1 MNGLAEKPHLRTIP
15 GDCGSQAL
23 KKRPEPESKL
33 PKGESHVTVK
43 TLRQPGRRDG
53 RARRHSEA
61 IFIQAIL
68 NDSRQ
73 ILHLNDTSTWNVLKI
88 YNVYKTASLSLR
100 TIVWGSRPESESPHI
115 PKLLVVEYLTPPADR
130 MLNKRVCW
138 LQKQKLRSS
147 DR

>member
-1 MNGLAEKPHLRTIP
+1 MGAKRLRKDLNLNP
-15 GDCGSQAL
+15 NF
-23 KKRPEPESKL
+23 
-33 PKGESHVTVK
+33 PKASLVTVK
-43 TLRQPGRRDG
+43 TLRQPGRQDG

-61 IFIQAIL
+61 IFVQAIL

-88 YNVYKTASLSLR
+88 YNVYKTASLSFKNHRLGIQAR
-100 TIVWGSRPESESPHI
+100 ERVSSRSCI